1 MSRKKVDFNKLIN
14 RLILFIGFGV
24 LAHIIFVLSTTEKA
38 MLANLSK
45 LGPQHIATIFVL
57 MLLPWMGYAFRI
69 TMWSKL
75 LGEKISFRESLKV
88 VITTDVASALSPTAV
103 GGGPVKLALLIKR
116 GFKAGNAG
124 FILTYGIIEDIIF
137 YSSGILLA
145 LIFSKGLVQDTVGG
159 LWAWISSHMNWIGG
173 AAILVVLTWV
183 ILKVVGVTLSD
194 RIMAV
199 IPEHFRDKMY
209 QIRANASHSISD
221 IKANFRLAFSYGKW
235 QIVTSI
241 LILFLQWGAKFSILA
256 VLISAFGIEF
266 ETIQIYV
273 RQWVVYV
280 TMLFIP
286 TPGASGGAEASFL
299 LIFGKSI
306 PHRISFLVVSLWRL
320 FTYYFILITAVVM
333 YSVISFMQGRKE
345 EVEIETE

>member
-1 MSRKKVDFNKLIN
+1 MTRKKVDFNKLIN
-14 RLILFIGFGV
+14 RLILFIGLGV
-24 LAHIIFVLSTTEKA
+24 LAHIVFVLSTTEKA

-45 LGPQHIATIFVL
+45 LEPQHIAAIFVL

-75 LGEKISFRESLKV
+75 LGENIGFREALRV

-124 FILTYGIIEDIIF
+124 FILTYGIIEDIVF
-137 YSSGILLA
+137 YTSGILLA
-145 LIFSKGLVQDTVGG
+145 LIFSKGLVQDTISG
-159 LWAWISSHMNWIGG
+159 LWAWISSHITWIAGT
-173 AAILVVLTWV
+173 AVLVILVWI
-183 ILKVVGVTLSD
+183 ILKVIGVTLSD
-194 RIMAV
+194 RMMGV
-199 IPEHFRDKMY
+199 IPEHFRERIY

-235 QIVTSI
+235 QIVASI
-241 LILFLQWGAKFSILA
+241 LILFLQWGAKFSILV
-256 VLISAFGIEF
+256 VLVSAFGIDYEA
-266 ETIQIYV
+266 IQIYV

-306 PHRISFLVVSLWRL
+306 PHKISFLVVSLWRL
-320 FTYYFILITAVVM
+320 FTYYFILVSAVVI
-333 YSVISFMQGRKE
+333 YSVISFVQGRKE
-345 EVEIETE
+345 EVEIEEG